1 MFKKPPYQK
10 INHVYFAGKTL
21 RLWFT
26 LFTPPRYGRQSNAQR
41 RGRGMLKPRIDRRIT
56 QLVGLQTELDDTKS
70 CYQLIKTMTK
80 FEMETWSDETSIM
93 RFHKQLTP
101 RYAGQQ
107 RVTLTPAVHLYR
119 HDVLIVPL
127 VLKPGW

>member
-10 INHVYFAGKTL
+10 INHVYSAGKTL

-26 LFTPPRYGRQSNAQR
+26 LFTPPRYGRQSNAQQ

-56 QLVGLQTELDDTKS
+56 QLVGLQTELDGTKS

-93 RFHKQLTP
+93 RHK
-101 RYAGQQ
+101 
-107 RVTLTPAVHLYR
+107 
-119 HDVLIVPL
+119 
-127 VLKPGW
+127 

>member
-1 MFKKPPYQK
+1 
-10 INHVYFAGKTL
+10 
-21 RLWFT
+21 
-26 LFTPPRYGRQSNAQR
+26 
-41 RGRGMLKPRIDRRIT
+41 MLKPRIDRRIT
-56 QLVGLQTELDDTKS
+56 QLVGLQTVLDDTKS

-80 FEMETWSDETSIM
+80 FAMETWSDETSIM

>member
-56 QLVGLQTELDDTKS
+56 QLVGLQTRIGRHEVLLPTNQNYDKIRDGN
-70 CYQLIKTMTK
+70 LVRRDI
-80 FEMETWSDETSIM
+80 D
-93 RFHKQLTP
+93 
-101 RYAGQQ
+101 YAFS
-107 RVTLTPAVHLYR
+107 
-119 HDVLIVPL
+119 
-127 VLKPGW
+127 

>member
-1 MFKKPPYQK
+1 
-10 INHVYFAGKTL
+10 
-21 RLWFT
+21 
-26 LFTPPRYGRQSNAQR
+26 
-41 RGRGMLKPRIDRRIT
+41 MLKPRIDRRIT
-56 QLVGLQTELDDTKS
+56 QLVGIQTELDDTKS

-101 RYAGQQ
+101 RYAVQQ
-107 RVTLTPAVHLYR
+107 RMTLTRALHSYR

>member
-1 MFKKPPYQK
+1 MFKKLPYQK
-10 INHVYFAGKTL
+10 INHVYSAGKTL

-26 LFTPPRYGRQSNAQR
+26 LLTPPRYGRQSNAQR

-93 RFHKQLTP
+93 RFHTQLTP

-107 RVTLTPAVHLYR
+107 RVTLTRAVHSYR